1 MNMKIRLCLGLFFTF
16 LVSSSVMAEDVLKG
30 SNFTRLFE
38 PRCNNRQTVCTLG
51 KFKISDKK
59 NGVYIGNGVIC
70 NSKKTRCTNGL
81 LYIRSNKPLY

>member
-1 MNMKIRLCLGLFFTF
+1 MALLFTF
-16 LVSSSVMAEDVLKG
+16 FVSSVVFAEDAFKG
-30 SNFTRLFE
+30 SNFTRLFQ

-59 NGVYIGNGVIC
+59 NGVYIGDGVIC
-70 NSKKTRCTNGL
+70 NAKKTRCTNGI

>member
-1 MNMKIRLCLGLFFTF
+1 MKIKLCLVLCFTCF
-16 LVSSSVMAEDVLKG
+16 VSSVVFADDAFKG

-38 PRCNNRQTVCTLG
+38 PRCNQKQTICTLG

-59 NGVYIGNGVIC
+59 NGVYIGDGVIC
-70 NSKKTRCTNGL
+70 NAKKTRCTNGI